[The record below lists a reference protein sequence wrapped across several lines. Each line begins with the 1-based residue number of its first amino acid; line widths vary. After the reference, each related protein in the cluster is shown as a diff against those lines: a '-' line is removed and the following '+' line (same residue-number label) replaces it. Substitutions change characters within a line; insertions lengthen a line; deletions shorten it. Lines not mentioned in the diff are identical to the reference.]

1 MREMDFTESNEANR
15 WMGVKSIWRDMHFE
29 TKRYIKRYLE
39 KVLRLEQTEGLGC
52 GRYKRSSRRKGYRNG
67 TYTRDL
73 LTTYGWIED
82 LKVPR
87 VREGGLKTVVLEK
100 YRRRQRL
107 VDRILLEAFLLGHS
121 TRNTTRLFKRLFGSS
136 MSAQTVS
143 NIVKELG
150 AEAERFHKRRFS
162 DEYDCVYLDGLWITL
177 SKPVKVKK
185 VILVA
190 LGMRPDGTTDLLSFQ
205 VALSESESC
214 WWGFLSDLKDRGLKG
229 EMIEVIVSDAAAG
242 LRKAIEAIYPRVRR
256 QLCTFHKANDLG
268 DHLSNRAHRSRII
281 ADALFV
287 FKGAHVIEVR
297 KRIKWF
303 IAKWQPKEP
312 KAVKNFTR
320 NLDSCLVYLDYPEP
334 LRTHLKTNNQIERYI
349 QEIRRRII
357 PMRTFNNTKS
367 AERIVYGIIAYNL
380 NQNPVHMPNA
390 YEYLFT
396 QSA

>member
-1 MREMDFTESNEANR
+1 MREMDFTESNLTCR
-15 WMGVKSIWRDMHFE
+15 WMGVNSIWRDMHFE
-29 TKRYIKRYLE
+29 AKRYIKRYLE
-39 KVLRLEQTEGLGC
+39 RTMRLEQTRGLGC
-52 GRYKRSSRRKGYRNG
+52 GRYKRSSGRKGYRNG
-67 TYTRDL
+67 IYTRDL
-73 LTTYGWIED
+73 LTTYGWIND

-87 VREGGLKTVVLEK
+87 VREGGFRPAVLEK
-100 YRRRQRL
+100 YRRRQRFI
-107 VDRILLEAFLLGHS
+107 DRVLLEAFLLGHS
-121 TRNTTRLFKRLFGSS
+121 TRNTARLFKCLFGES

-143 NIVKELG
+143 NIAKELG
-150 AEAERFHKRRFS
+150 SEAERFHKRRFS
-162 DEYDCVYLDGLWITL
+162 GEYDCVYLDGLWITL

-190 LGMRPDGTTDLLSFQ
+190 LGMRPDGTKDLLSFQ
-205 VALSESESC
+205 VASSESESC

-229 EMIEVIVSDAAAG
+229 EMIEVVVSDDAAG
-242 LRKAIEAIYPRVRR
+242 LRKAIEALYPRVRR

-287 FKGAHVIEVR
+287 FKATHIIEVR
-297 KRIKWF
+297 KRVKWF
-303 IAKWQPKEP
+303 IAKWKPKEP
-312 KAVKNFTR
+312 KAVKNFTK
-320 NLDSCLVYLDYPEP
+320 NIDSCLIYLDYPEP
-334 LRTHLKTNNQIERYI
+334 LKTKLKTNNQIERYI

-380 NQNPVHMPNA
+380 NQNPVLMPNA